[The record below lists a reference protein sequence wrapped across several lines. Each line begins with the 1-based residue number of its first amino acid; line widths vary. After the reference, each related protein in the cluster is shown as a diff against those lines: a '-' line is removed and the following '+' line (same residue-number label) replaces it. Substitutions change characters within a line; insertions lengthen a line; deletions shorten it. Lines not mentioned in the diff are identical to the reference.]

1 MNQTAAHQPVTR
13 QTVTRRLP
21 TWMLALIVPVVAGA
35 AVLVTVLTSGDEASA
50 PVASRAAVTIED
62 FTFAPDPIEVR
73 AGDTVRIA
81 NVDGVEHTL
90 SADDG
95 AFDSGIIERSGSASI
110 VAPDAGTY
118 TFTCQI
124 HASMTGTLVA
134 S

>member
-35 AVLVTVLTSGDEASA
+35 AVLVTVRTSGDEASA

-73 AGDTVRIA
+73 AGEAVRIA

-95 AFDSGIIERSGSASI
+95 AFDSGIIDRSGVASI
-110 VAPDAGTY
+110 VAPDAGSY
-118 TFTCQI
+118 AFTCQI